1 MKRISHAVAAAS
13 LGALFVL
20 SPVVQARGQGAATP
34 TIDQVLDKA
43 VTALGGRAA
52 MEKVTSRT
60 GTGTIEIP
68 DAGMSGSIQVYE
80 KAPNMNAVVIDLGGM
95 QIRQAFDGTVA
106 WEDNPQTG
114 MREKTG
120 VELAEAKREATFNP
134 ELKMKQLYPKM
145 TVRGREKVGASDAWV
160 VDAVPAEGSPVVFF
174 FDVESGL
181 PVRMDATRDTP
192 QGAIQVQ
199 AFLEDYRAIDGVKV
213 AHVLRQV
220 TPMFTMTMR
229 LTEVKHNV
237 TLDDKMFKKPGGQ

>member
-1 MKRISHAVAAAS
+1 LV
-13 LGALFVL
+13 LF
-20 SPVVQARGQGAATP
+20 STIAQAGSQAATP

-43 VTALGGRAA
+43 ITALGGRAA

-60 GTGTIEIP
+60 GKGTIEIP
-68 DAGMSGSIQVYE
+68 DAGMNGSIQVYE
-80 KAPNMNAVVIDLGGM
+80 KAPNMSAIVIDLGGM
-95 QIRQAFDGTVA
+95 QIRQAFDGAVA
-106 WEDNPQTG
+106 WEDNPQEG
-114 MREKTG
+114 IRVKSG

-134 ELKMKQLYPKM
+134 ELKMKQLYTKL
-145 TVRGREKVGASDAWV
+145 TVRGREKVGTSDAWA
-160 VDAVPAEGSPVVFF
+160 VDAVPAEGSPVVFY

-181 PVRMDATRDTP
+181 PVRMDSTRDTP
-192 QGAIQVQ
+192 QGPIAVQ
-199 AFLEDYRAIDGVKV
+199 AFLDDYRVVDGIKV

>member
-1 MKRISHAVAAAS
+1 MKRFAYSVAAAS
-13 LGALFVL
+13 LGVCFALTTI
-20 SPVVQARGQGAATP
+20 VQAGSQTAAQP
-34 TIDQVLDKA
+34 TIDQLLDK
-43 VTALGGRAA
+43 VITALGGRAA

-60 GTGTIEIP
+60 GKGTVEIP

-80 KAPNMNAVVIDLGGM
+80 KAPNMNAVVVDLGGM

-120 VELAEAKREATFNP
+120 LELAQARREATFNP

-145 TVRGREKVGASDAWV
+145 TIRGREKVGTADAWV

-174 FDVESGL
+174 FDAESGL
-181 PVRMDATRDTP
+181 PLRMDSTQDTP
-192 QGAIQVQ
+192 QGAIQIQ
-199 AFLEDYRAIDGVKV
+199 AYLEDYRVVDGVKV
-213 AHVLRQV
+213 AHTLRQV
-220 TPMFTMTMR
+220 TSMFTMTMR

-237 TLDDKMFKKPGGQ
+237 TLDDKMFKKPGF

>member
-1 MKRISHAVAAAS
+1 MKRFAYTAATAS
-13 LGALFVL
+13 LGAIFVL
-20 SPVVQARGQGAATP
+20 STIVRAGSQTP

-43 VTALGGRAA
+43 ITALGGRAA

-60 GTGTIEIP
+60 GKGTIEIP

-80 KAPNMNAVVIDLGGM
+80 KAPNMSAVMIDLGGM
-95 QIRQAFDGTVA
+95 QIRQGFDGAVA
-106 WEDNPQTG
+106 WEEDPQQG
-114 MREKTG
+114 MRVKSG

-134 ELKMKQLYPKM
+134 ELKMKELYTKL
-145 TVRGREKVGASDAWV
+145 TVRGREKVGTSDAWV
-160 VDAVPAEGSPVVFF
+160 VDAVPAEGAPVIFY

-181 PVRMDATRDTP
+181 PVRMDSTRDTP
-192 QGAIQVQ
+192 QGQIAVQ
-199 AFLEDYRAIDGVKV
+199 SYLDDYRVIEGVKV

-220 TPMFTMTMR
+220 TSMFTMTMR

>member
-1 MKRISHAVAAAS
+1 MKRFAYTVAAAS
-13 LGALFVL
+13 LGAIFVL
-20 SPVVQARGQGAATP
+20 STIVQAGSQTP

-60 GTGTIEIP
+60 GKGTIEIP

-80 KAPNMNAVVIDLGGM
+80 KAPNLSAVMIDLGGM
-95 QIRQAFDGTVA
+95 QIRQGFDGAVA
-106 WEDNPQTG
+106 WEEDPQQG
-114 MREKTG
+114 MRVKAG

-134 ELKMKQLYPKM
+134 ELTMKELYTKL
-145 TVRGREKVGASDAWV
+145 TVRGREKVGTSDAWV
-160 VDAVPAEGSPVVFF
+160 VDAVPAEGAPVVFY

-192 QGAIQVQ
+192 QGPIQIQ
-199 AFLEDYRAIDGVKV
+199 SYLDDYRVVEGVKV
-213 AHVLRQV
+213 AHTLRQV
-220 TPMFTMTMR
+220 TSMFTMTMR
-229 LTEVKHNV
+229 LSEVKHNV

>member
-1 MKRISHAVAAAS
+1 MKRIAQSVAVAS
-13 LGALFVL
+13 LGVFVL
-20 SPVVQARGQGAATP
+20 FSTIAQAGQTATP
-34 TIDQVLDKA
+34 TVDQVLDKA

-60 GTGTIEIP
+60 GKGTIEIP
-68 DAGMSGSIQVYE
+68 DAGMSGSIQVFE

-106 WEDNPQTG
+106 WEDNPQEG
-114 MREKTG
+114 LKVKSG

-134 ELKMKQLYPKM
+134 ELKMKELYTKL
-145 TVRGREKVGASDAWV
+145 TVRGREKVGTSDAWV
-160 VDAVPAEGSPVVFF
+160 VDAVPAEGSPVVFY

-181 PVRMDATRDTP
+181 PVRMDATRESP
-192 QGAIQVQ
+192 QGAIPVQ
-199 AFLEDYRAIDGVKV
+199 AYLEDYRAIDGVKV

-237 TLDDKMFKKPGGQ
+237 TLDDKMFKKPGGH